1 MLEEARMGNE
11 LASEFFKGA
20 WCTFPVQG
28 DCSDAVKIG
37 EVEEIG
43 MRFGMRFGMPYI
55 RFRAEVAPN
64 RVIEILGQ
72 WSIRNDSLGI

>member
-1 MLEEARMGNE
+1 M
-11 LASEFFKGA
+11 
-20 WCTFPVQG
+20 FPVQA
-28 DCSDAVKIG
+28 DFADAVKFG

-43 MRFGMRFGMPYI
+43 MRFGMPYT

-72 WSIRNDSLGI
+72 WSIRNDSAFAM

>member
-1 MLEEARMGNE
+1 MNANE
-11 LASEFFKGA
+11 TEFLIGA

-28 DCSDAVKIG
+28 SGFDAVKIG
-37 EVEEIG
+37 EIEEIG
-43 MRFGMRFGMPYI
+43 MRLGLPYI

-72 WSIRNDSLGI
+72 WSIRKDSLGI